1 MGKAEKQRRTLI
13 ISMAWPV
20 MLEMASLTVTQV
32 VDMMMV
38 GRLGPVAIAAVGLSN
53 IPIQYTIQLFNA
65 LSVGTTALVSRA
77 VGGGKTQE
85 GREILQQSFF
95 LSAAAAISM
104 GLVFLRWAPAILGF
118 FGPEAGVLEL
128 GSGYMRLMVPGFIA
142 MFISLVIAAGLRGAG
157 DTRTPM
163 KINLGVNML
172 NVLGNYL
179 LIFGPGPFPAMGV
192 AGAGLATS
200 LSRTIGAGFLVYLII
215 YKHPLL
221 RMQGLGLKLR
231 FDLIGK
237 VLDIG
242 LPASGEQLVMR
253 LGQLFYERMVASL
266 GTAAYAAHQVA
277 LKAEAFSYMP
287 GFGLAVA
294 TATVVGKNLGAGQP
308 EEASAGA
315 HESWK
320 MGLVIMGSMGLI
332 FFFFPHNLMRLFVD
346 DPEIIELGA
355 GCLRI
360 VAFAQLPMATH
371 FIYSWGLRGAG
382 ETKSVFYSTAV
393 ATWGGRLLFGYIFI
407 RIFELG
413 LYGAWLAMIVDWL
426 LRGTYV
432 RLRFNRGHWK
442 KIQI

>member
-38 GRLGPVAIAAVGLSN
+38 GRLGPAAIAAVGLSN
-53 IPIQYTIQLFNA
+53 IPIQYSIQLFNA

-77 VGGGKTQE
+77 VGGEKLQE
-85 GREILQQSFF
+85 GREILQQSII
-95 LSAAAAISM
+95 LSSCAAIFM
-104 GLVFLRWAPAILGF
+104 GLVFLNWAPSVLGF
-118 FGPEAGVLEL
+118 FGPELDVLDL
-128 GSGYMRLMVPGFIA
+128 GSRYMRLMIPGFIA

-163 KINLGVNML
+163 KINLVVNLL
-172 NVLGNYL
+172 NVVGNYL

-192 AGAGLATS
+192 SGAGLATS
-200 LSRTIGAGFLVYLII
+200 LARTIGAGTLIFLII
-215 YKHPLL
+215 YKHPNL
-221 RMQGLGLKLR
+221 RLKGLGMKVR
-231 FDLIGK
+231 FDLIK
-237 VLDIG
+237 RILNIG
-242 LPASGEQLVMR
+242 LPASGEQLIMR

-294 TATVVGKNLGAGQP
+294 TATIVGKNLGSGQP

-320 MGLVIMGSMGLI
+320 MGLAIMGTMGII
-332 FFFFPHNLMRLFVD
+332 FFFFPQYLMRLFVD
-346 DPEIIELGA
+346 DPEIIQLGA

-393 ATWGGRLLFGYIFI
+393 ATWAGRLLFGFIFI
-407 RIFELG
+407 RILDLG
-413 LYGAWLAMIVDWL
+413 LYGAWLAMVVDWL
-426 LRGTYV
+426 LRGAYV
-432 RLRFNRGHWK
+432 RLRFIRGQWK
-442 KIQI
+442 KIQV

>member
-1 MGKAEKQRRTLI
+1 VGKTEKQRRTLI
-13 ISMAWPV
+13 INMAWPV

-77 VGGGKTQE
+77 VGGGKIQE

-142 MFISLVIAAGLRGAG
+142 IFISLVIAAGLRGAG

-221 RMQGLGLKLR
+221 RMEGLGLKLR

-237 VLDIG
+237 VLNIG

>member
-1 MGKAEKQRRTLI
+1 
-13 ISMAWPV
+13 MAWPV

>member
-1 MGKAEKQRRTLI
+1 MGKTEKQRRTLI
-13 ISMAWPV
+13 INMAWPV

-77 VGGGKTQE
+77 VGGGKIQE

-142 MFISLVIAAGLRGAG
+142 IFISLVIAAGLRGAG

-221 RMQGLGLKLR
+221 RMEGLGLKLR

-237 VLDIG
+237 VLNIG

>member
-1 MGKAEKQRRTLI
+1 MGKTEKQRRTLI
-13 ISMAWPV
+13 INMAWPV

-77 VGGGKTQE
+77 VGGGKIQE

-142 MFISLVIAAGLRGAG
+142 IFISLVIAAGLRGAG

-221 RMQGLGLKLR
+221 RMEGLGLKLR

-237 VLDIG
+237 VLNIG

-393 ATWGGRLLFGYIFI
+393 ATWGGTPPFRLHIHPDF
-407 RIFELG
+407 
-413 LYGAWLAMIVDWL
+413 
-426 LRGTYV
+426 
-432 RLRFNRGHWK
+432 
-442 KIQI
+442 